1 MKAVIGY
8 LLAGIGLI
16 GLAVN
21 STIGREELNFLEGI
35 SSEYILVP
43 SAVFI
48 AAGVIVMILTGKSK
62 GGKIKHVTEE
72 VPIYQGT
79 GKKRKIVGYRV
90 E

>member
-8 LLAGIGLI
+8 LLAAIGLL

-21 STIGREELNFLEGI
+21 STIGREELKFLDGI

-43 SAVFI
+43 AAVLI
-48 AAGVIVMILTGKSK
+48 VLGLVIMTKNS
-62 GGKIKHVTEE
+62 GGKKVKHITDE

-90 E
+90 DK